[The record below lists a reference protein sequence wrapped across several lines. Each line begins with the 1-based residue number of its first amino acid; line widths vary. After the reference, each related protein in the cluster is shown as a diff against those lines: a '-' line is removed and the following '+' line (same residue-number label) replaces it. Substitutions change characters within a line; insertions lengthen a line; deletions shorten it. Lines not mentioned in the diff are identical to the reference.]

1 MFAFNF
7 KKFLET
13 GQYSDVDFNVKSEKY
28 PVSKTFKGHRQLLA
42 MKNEVFGAMFYG
54 PLAEKD
60 TVVIKDLHPD
70 GFYSLLKYLYK
81 GKPNINSVEEA
92 IYTRS
97 AAGKYLVPEL
107 ELACTLYI
115 KAHVKA
121 EQVCRVID
129 CLMLSDGGNIDEVVD
144 VLLKENPEQVLAS
157 DAFTDCHEQA
167 VHYVLDKMGPRLL
180 PEERHHGQEPR
191 ACQEIHRSFFAQA
204 EVPGPDSGGVRVV
217 HHFHGSSQRLGKGRR
232 FRHHERADWQQVHRA
247 ATVGLPREN
256 ASLGSPAENPIWLIE
271 NFIET
276 FCARSDEASSLVHG
290 VMFRLMKNFI

>member
-42 MKNEVFGAMFYG
+42 MRNEVFGAMFYG

-60 TVVIKDLHPD
+60 TGVIKDLHPD

-81 GKPNINSVEEA
+81 GKPNINRVEEA

-97 AAGKYLVPEL
+97 AAGKYLIPEL

-167 VHYVLDKMGPRLL
+167 VHYVLDKVTNVPEVCVLLAVHRWAQDYCQRNATTDKKPVHVKKAIAPFLPKLRFLALTLEEFMSFITSMGADSVLEKDDAFDIMSVLIGNRSVKL
-180 PEERHHGQEPR
+180 PPWV
-191 ACQEIHRSFFAQA
+191 CQE
-204 EVPGPDSGGVRVV
+204 
-217 HHFHGSSQRLGKGRR
+217 K
-232 FRHHERADWQQVHRA
+232 
-247 ATVGLPREN
+247 TPR
-256 ASLGSPAENPIWLIE
+256 
-271 NFIET
+271 
-276 FCARSDEASSLVHG
+276 
-290 VMFRLMKNFI
+290 